1 MPAGWGHGRRQPH
14 LRDAPQLGSSQRTSG
29 CPRVARSKAV
39 GSLDSWLIIVDSLSL
54 VKRIET
60 IATVIIHATITF
72 DGYLADA
79 QGGVDWMFGR
89 PPALEDD
96 GVVALVMEKIGAI
109 VGGANR
115 TQTIEEGEIPY
126 GGMLQVPVYPM
137 THTGTEPVVRDGITY
152 TFVVDDIA
160 GAVES
165 AKQDAKDGFV
175 SLLGGKIS
183 RQCLALGLVDEL
195 HLDIAPVLL
204 GGGISLFEGLGQ
216 HIELERIQTSAFA
229 SEVHLVYRVL
239 R

>member
-1 MPAGWGHGRRQPH
+1 M
-14 LRDAPQLGSSQRTSG
+14 
-29 CPRVARSKAV
+29 
-39 GSLDSWLIIVDSLSL
+39 
-54 VKRIET
+54 KRIEA

-79 QGGVDWMFGR
+79 EGGVDRMFGR
-89 PPALEDD
+89 PSAPEDD
-96 GVVALVMEKIGAI
+96 GVVALVMETIGAI
-109 VGGANR
+109 VDGANR
-115 TQTIEEGEIPY
+115 RQTIEEGEIPY
-126 GGMLQVPVYPM
+126 GGILQVPVYLM
-137 THTGTEPVVRDGITY
+137 THTATEPVVRDGITY

-165 AKQDAKDGFV
+165 AKQDAKDGFF
-175 SLLGGKIS
+175 SLLDGKIS

-229 SEVHLVYRVL
+229 SEVHLAYRAL

>member
-1 MPAGWGHGRRQPH
+1 M
-14 LRDAPQLGSSQRTSG
+14 
-29 CPRVARSKAV
+29 ARSNAV
-39 GSLDSWLIIVDSLSL
+39 GSLDSRPFIDDSLSL
-54 VKRIET
+54 VKRIEA

-79 QGGVDWMFGR
+79 DGGVDRMFGR
-89 PPALEDD
+89 PSAPEDD
-96 GVVALVMEKIGAI
+96 GVVALVMETIGAI
-109 VGGANR
+109 VDGVNR
-115 TQTIEEGEIPY
+115 RPTIEEGEIPY
-126 GGMLQVPVYPM
+126 GGILQVPVYLM
-137 THTGTEPVVRDGITY
+137 THTATEPVVRDGITY

-160 GAVES
+160 GAVEP
-165 AKQDAKDGFV
+165 AKQDAKDGFF
-175 SLLGGKIS
+175 SLLDGKIS

-229 SEVHLVYRVL
+229 SEVHLAYRAL

>member
-1 MPAGWGHGRRQPH
+1 M
-14 LRDAPQLGSSQRTSG
+14 
-29 CPRVARSKAV
+29 ARSNAV
-39 GSLDSWLIIVDSLSL
+39 GSLDSRTFIDDSLSL
-54 VKRIET
+54 VKRIEA

-79 QGGVDWMFGR
+79 DGGVDRMFGR
-89 PPALEDD
+89 PSAPEDD
-96 GVVALVMEKIGAI
+96 GVVALVMETIGAI
-109 VGGANR
+109 VDGVNR
-115 TQTIEEGEIPY
+115 RPTIEEGEIPY
-126 GGMLQVPVYPM
+126 GGILQVPVYLM
-137 THTGTEPVVRDGITY
+137 THTATEPVVRDGITY

-160 GAVES
+160 DAVEP
-165 AKQDAKDGFV
+165 AKQDAKDGFF
-175 SLLGGKIS
+175 SLLDGKIS

-229 SEVHLVYRVL
+229 SEVHLAYRAL